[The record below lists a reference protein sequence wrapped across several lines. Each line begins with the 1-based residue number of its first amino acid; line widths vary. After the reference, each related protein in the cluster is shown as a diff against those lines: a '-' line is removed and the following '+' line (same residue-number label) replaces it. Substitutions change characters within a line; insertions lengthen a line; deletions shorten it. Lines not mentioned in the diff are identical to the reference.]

1 MTEHRPIVSL
11 IWAMAENRVIGK
23 KNGLPWRLSAD
34 LIHFKRLTL
43 GKPILM
49 GRNTWE
55 SLPGLL
61 PQRPHYVMTRDRN
74 YHAAGATLVHSIN
87 EAMTLLADAPEIMVV
102 GGADLYRQMLPYA
115 DRLYLTLVHA
125 EVAGDARFPE
135 FDLADWRVVGRK
147 DFPAD
152 KKNEFPYSFVE
163 YTRESV

>member
-1 MTEHRPIVSL
+1 MVSL
-11 IWAMAENRVIGK
+11 IWAMSENRVIGK
-23 KNGLPWRLSAD
+23 DNELPWRLSGD
-34 LIHFKRLTL
+34 LSHFKRLTL

-61 PQRPHYVMTRDRN
+61 PKRPHYVVTRDRN
-74 YHAAGATLVHSIN
+74 YHAAGCTLVHSIN

-115 DRLYLTLVHA
+115 DRLYVTLVHA
-125 EVAGDARFPE
+125 KVAGDARFPE
-135 FDLADWRVVGRK
+135 FDLSDWREVGRS

-152 KKNEFPYSFVE
+152 EKNEFPYSFVE
-163 YTRESV
+163 YVRETA